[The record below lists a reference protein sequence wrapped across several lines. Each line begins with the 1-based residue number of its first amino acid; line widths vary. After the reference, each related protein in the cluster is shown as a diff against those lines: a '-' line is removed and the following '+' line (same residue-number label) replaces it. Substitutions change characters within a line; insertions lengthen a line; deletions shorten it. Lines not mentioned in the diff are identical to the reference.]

1 MTTPFDPADIA
12 TLFNEMTKQAAGIAG
27 KSWLEH
33 KEVVSGYLHDLAGD
47 AIKVRTQLAT
57 GKIDAQTA
65 AEIMAMQQRAR
76 RSLFT
81 YVELSG
87 LQTAQKILD
96 MATGLVVNAIRART
110 GVDILG
116 LASFK

>member
-1 MTTPFDPADIA
+1 
-12 TLFNEMTKQAAGIAG
+12 
-27 KSWLEH
+27 
-33 KEVVSGYLHDLAGD
+33 
-47 AIKVRTQLAT
+47 
-57 GKIDAQTA
+57 
-65 AEIMAMQQRAR
+65 MQQRAR